1 MNIPGY
7 TIIRE
12 LGQGGMATVYL
23 ARQDRLGREVALK
36 VMKPLAIAG
45 DDFISR
51 FIKEGQIIA
60 QLQHPQ
66 IVIIYD
72 FDTAD
77 GLHYFSMEYLP
88 RGTLAARIK
97 EGLTPRDAIAIA
109 RLIAKA
115 LAAAHA
121 RGIVHRDVKPQNIMF
136 REDGTA
142 VLTDFGIARAAR
154 SSAESMQLT
163 GFGMVIGS
171 PPYMSPEQS
180 MGQPI
185 DARSDIYSLGIVLYE
200 MLTRQLPYQ
209 ADDPISLAMKHCTA
223 PIPRLPD
230 DLKGYQPLLERM
242 IAKKPE
248 DRFSTAEQLIRYLD
262 SLAGEAPTDGPV
274 EEDATRILTP
284 PRAWPAATASST
296 LAARS
301 GERPIW
307 KRLAWVA
314 VGGLV
319 ALGVILVLVV
329 QLDRPERH
337 RILDQLPPEDQAR
350 PETAVRYE
358 RLVIEHLEKN
368 ELDQAHEILRLGLAA
383 TPTDTR
389 LMALRQLLADRRYAL
404 DQLTE
409 ARQRLDADQV
419 EDSLTAIERG
429 LERVPDDPGLT
440 ALRDRVRERAL
451 VLSNRAADERAAH
464 VRSLMEEGRYE
475 EAMDA
480 VALGLAERPDHVG
493 LRDLQTEL
501 RSALQRREQI
511 DALIRESVDL
521 LASDAVE
528 ESLAVSRR
536 GLDLDPNHRQ
546 LLDLRDTAMKQ
557 LAQQAEQRRLEN
569 LERATALL
577 AEGDLE
583 ASARLLEEGLAE
595 TPDDPRW
602 QALARQIDERRL
614 DHEAGERLAEARAA
628 IDRGDLEVA
637 MAALDA
643 GLALVPGHAEL
654 TELREGLSASIAET
668 SDRNARLE
676 ACQTRYTDELIRAGQ
691 SPAAVECYREILG
704 RYPHEERASARIA
717 AIENAVLERIE
728 RLLDQHDVAEATR
741 ALDELQRIDPDHP
754 KTTVFLDILRHRRE
768 LLPELI
774 EIEGGC
780 FLIGSPET
788 EAGREPDEQQ
798 REVCVKDFALA
809 RVETTVAQF
818 ERFVN
823 TNSFQ
828 TDAERGVGGVKGCWS
843 FDQENAQGA
852 WRYQEW
858 ASWRKPNK
866 YQDQE
871 PSHPVSC
878 ISINDAQAYLDW
890 LSRETALRLRL
901 PSEAEWEYAARAGT
915 QSARFWG
922 DADDAGACRYANSA
936 DQGSGWAGGF
946 PCDDGDEWAAS
957 VGRFE
962 PNPIGL
968 QDMLGNL
975 WEWTCSLYAPIY
987 TGVELECAATTSDEP
1002 RIMRGGAWNSGPALV
1017 RSAYRNRNFPE
1028 ARYSFVGFRVLL
1040 DTAAARGDRREP

>member
-88 RGTLAARIK
+88 RGTLATRIK
-97 EGLTPRDAIAIA
+97 DGITPKDAVAIT
-109 RLIAKA
+109 RQIAKA

-136 REDGTA
+136 REDGTP

-185 DARSDIYSLGIVLYE
+185 DARSDIYSLGVVLYE

-223 PIPRLPD
+223 PIPVLPE
-230 DLKGYQPLLERM
+230 DLQRYQPLLERM

-248 DRFSTAEQLIRYLD
+248 DRLSTAEQLIRYLD
-262 SLAGEAPTDGPV
+262 TFAVEASTDMPV

-284 PRAWPAATASST
+284 APAWPAATSSST
-296 LAARS
+296 RAARPDARS
-301 GERPIW
+301 TW
-307 KRLAWVA
+307 MRLALIT

-319 ALGVILVLVV
+319 AFGIILVVIIRF
-329 QLDRPERH
+329 DRLESP
-337 RILDQLPPEDQAR
+337 RILDQLPPEEQAR

-368 ELDQAHEILRLGLAA
+368 ELDQAHEILRLGLTA

-389 LMALRQLLADRRYAL
+389 LMALKQVLVDRQYAR
-404 DQLTE
+404 DQFAE
-409 ARQRLDADQV
+409 ARILLDADRI
-419 EDSLTAIERG
+419 EDSFAAIDRG
-429 LERVPDDPGLT
+429 LERVPDDPELK
-440 ALRDRVRERAL
+440 ALRDRARERARAL
-451 VLSNRAADERAAH
+451 LSRAADERAAH
-464 VRSLMEEGRYE
+464 VRSLMDAGQFD
-475 EAMDA
+475 EALDA
-480 VALGLAERPDHVG
+480 VVLGLKDLPDHAG
-493 LRDLQTEL
+493 LRNLQTEL
-501 RSALQRREQI
+501 QAALERREQI
-511 DALIRESVDL
+511 LAIINEAVDL
-521 LASDAVE
+521 LASDAIE
-528 ESLAVSRR
+528 KSLAVSQR
-536 GLDLDPNHRQ
+536 GLELDPDNRQ
-546 LLDLRDTAMKQ
+546 LLDLRETALKQ
-557 LAQQAEQRRLEN
+557 RARQDERRRATQAEQKLV
-569 LERATALL
+569 
-577 AEGDLE
+577 E
-583 ASARLLEEGLAE
+583 A
-595 TPDDPRW
+595 D
-602 QALARQIDERRL
+602 
-614 DHEAGERLAEARAA
+614 AA
-628 IDRGDLEVA
+628 IERGDLVDAVVA
-637 MAALDA
+637 IDA
-643 GLALVPGHAEL
+643 GLALVPGHPEL
-654 TELREGLSASIAET
+654 TERR
-668 SDRNARLE
+668 DRVVRLE
-676 ACQTRYTDELIRAGQ
+676 ACQVRFTEEVTNAGQ
-691 SPAAVECYREILG
+691 FRAAVECYRQILTE
-704 RYPHEERASARIA
+704 YPDEKRALAQIA
-717 AIENAVLERIE
+717 SIENALLERIE
-728 RLLDQHDVAEATR
+728 RLLGRRDDTEATR
-741 ALDELQRIDPDHP
+741 ALEELQTLFPGRP
-754 KTTVFLDILRHRRE
+754 KAASFLDILRHRRE

-774 EIEGGC
+774 EVEGGC
-780 FLIGSPET
+780 FLIGSPAT
-788 EAGREPDEQQ
+788 EAGREQDELQ
-798 REVCVKDFALA
+798 RRVCVDGFALA
-809 RVETTVAQF
+809 RIETTVAQF

-823 TNSFQ
+823 TTRFQ
-828 TDAERGVGGVKGCWS
+828 TDAEQGIGGLTGCWS
-843 FDQENAQGA
+843 FDQENPQGA

-866 YQDQE
+866 HQDQD
-871 PSHPVSC
+871 PAHPVSC
-878 ISINDAQAYLDW
+878 ISVNDARAYLDW
-890 LSRETALRLRL
+890 LSRETALALRL
-901 PSEAEWEYAARAGT
+901 PTEAEWEYAARAGT

-922 DADDAGACRYANSA
+922 DADDTLACRHANSA
-936 DQGSGWAGGF
+936 DQGNGWVSGF
-946 PCDDGDEWAAS
+946 PCDDGYLEVAP
-957 VGRFE
+957 VGQFE
-962 PNPIGL
+962 SNPLGL
-968 QDMLGNL
+968 NDMLGNL
-975 WEWTCSLYAPIY
+975 WEWTCSAYAPLY
-987 TGVELECAATTSDEP
+987 TGAELKCAAPESDEP

-1040 DTAAARGDRREP
+1040 DTSTTRDDRREP